1 MIIDTNTAIFFF
13 GGGEGLEE
21 GGDFDWISNKQ
32 PLRKLLV
39 QCFPNWAII
48 ATWKRSCVG
57 YMLINDNLINRM

>member
-13 GGGEGLEE
+13 WGGEGLEE

-39 QCFPNWAII
+39 QCFPN
-48 ATWKRSCVG
+48 
-57 YMLINDNLINRM
+57 